1 MKDIEIIKVKDY
13 TMENKIIKKY
23 RYGEHPN
30 CDICIAKE
38 GCKINPD
45 LYGCALTEG
54 GEWIGFIK

>member
-54 GEWIGFIK
+54 GE